1 MAKGSGGTRS
11 STSGSPNG
19 LKAAPA
25 PVPETAPMASA
36 VDKIKKAELR
46 WIELVQSGE
55 VDKLSDDEY
64 RKAHDAIYD
73 ARKNPLSID
82 SKYTQDEADA
92 LTYYSGHIGYDRI
105 NKALNGKGTLSAK
118 DQDAIAKIDKAMQKT
133 KLKKDT
139 VVFRGIDREDSGTWK
154 GYVSTSRSVYDAD
167 KFRNETKHL
176 HAYLI
181 PKGTPV
187 AYIYGAGEDEY
198 LLPRGFNLKKYRIK

>member
-11 STSGSPNG
+11 STSGSPKG
-19 LKAAPA
+19 LQAPA
-25 PVPETAPMASA
+25 VPEPAPMASA
-36 VDKIKKAELR
+36 INKIKKAELR

-55 VDKLSDDEY
+55 VDKLSDDDY

-73 ARKNPLSID
+73 ARRSPLSID
-82 SKYTQDEADA
+82 SKYSQAEADA
-92 LTYYSGHIGYDRI
+92 LTYYAGHIGYENI
-105 NKALNGKGTLSAK
+105 NRGLNGQRKLSAEDK
-118 DQDAIAKIDKAMQKT
+118 DAIAKIDKAMQKT

-139 VVFRGIDREDSGTWK
+139 VVFRGIDQEDSGTWK
-154 GYVSTSRSVYDAD
+154 GYVSTSRAVYDAD
-167 KFRNETKHL
+167 KFRNDTKHL